1 MSSRKKVV
9 LSCDPAK
16 DRTQQSFKSECDLN
30 NIVKRIQ
37 QSGFVPLNYQES
49 FRRQVYGDFSGVPA
63 SLEVAYQMVQNASDF
78 FAGLPAVIR
87 ARFSGPGALVAWLD
101 DPKNLEEAQS
111 LGLVAKPASKPVSA
125 QSTASREASASA
137 KPPDAVST
145 SETAAQSGK

>member
-1 MSSRKKVV
+1 MSPRKKIV
-9 LSCDPAK
+9 LSCDPSK

-78 FAGLPAVIR
+78 FAGLPASLR
-87 ARFSGPGALVAWLD
+87 ARWSGPGALVAWLD
-101 DPKNLEEAQS
+101 DPKNLEEAQT
-111 LGLVAKPASKPVSA
+111 LGLVAKPAPKPGSA
-125 QSTASREASASA
+125 DSPAPREASASV

-145 SETAAQSGK
+145 PKAAGEASK